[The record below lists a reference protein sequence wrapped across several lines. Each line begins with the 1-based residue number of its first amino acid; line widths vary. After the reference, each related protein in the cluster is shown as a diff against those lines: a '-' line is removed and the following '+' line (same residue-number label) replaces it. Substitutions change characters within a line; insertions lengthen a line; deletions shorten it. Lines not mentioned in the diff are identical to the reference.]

1 MPSFP
6 NIQETSPS
14 ATAEPITPAHAIS
27 AFVIGAVLAGAP
39 EDDIRRL
46 DRIAYETGVAFQIQ
60 DDILDVIGDSEVLGK
75 ATGSDEKDG
84 KATYVTLHGLEQA
97 QRDVQERTD
106 RALRELDSLSVQDS
120 FLRDL
125 FLKLVSREK

>member
-1 MPSFP
+1 MLEYIHSHK
-6 NIQETSPS
+6 
-14 ATAEPITPAHAIS
+14 TACMIRS

-106 RALRELDSLSVQDS
+106 RALRELDSLSVQDP

>member
-1 MPSFP
+1 M
-6 NIQETSPS
+6 IR
-14 ATAEPITPAHAIS
+14 S

-97 QRDVQERTD
+97 QRDVHERTD